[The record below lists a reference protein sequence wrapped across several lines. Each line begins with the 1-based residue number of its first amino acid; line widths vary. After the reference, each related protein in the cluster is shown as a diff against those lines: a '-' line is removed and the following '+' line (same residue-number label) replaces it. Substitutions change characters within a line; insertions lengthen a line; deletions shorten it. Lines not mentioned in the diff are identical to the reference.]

1 MERLTY
7 SAETQKLLEEITEK
21 DQAYWRY
28 QDAEFGGIIPVGHI
42 SHERCYAGEAPEYIE
57 EGASCYDNPYQLMQY
72 MNDEALNLDS
82 IDVVLFVGRHMGY
95 GLDDEDIVMVEEES
109 DCMYSLSLRDFYKF
123 CSKADIWWNGSYNIK
138 DYYEKNVG
146 YELIA

>member
-7 SAETQKLLEEITEK
+7 NEATQKLLEEITEK

-28 QDAEFGGIIPVGHI
+28 QDASFGGIIPVGHL
-42 SHERCYAGEAPEYIE
+42 SFERCYDGEAPEYIE

-72 MNDEALNLDS
+72 MNNENNDLDKT
-82 IDVVLFVGRHMGY
+82 DVVLFVGRHMGY
-95 GLDDEDIVMVEEES
+95 GLDEEDIVMVEEES

-123 CSKADIWWNGSYNIK
+123 CSKANLYWNGSYNIAE
-138 DYYEKNVG
+138 YYNNNVALD
-146 YELIA
+146 LIA